1 MKEEFF
7 KLKEYLKNEYLRMS
21 DAKDEILREKVQ
33 LEVERDREESPLF
46 SEKDK
51 NQIKRLF
58 SPLSD
63 EAFHSVFQEDKN
75 ESKISKKID
84 ELENKVNQ
92 YTDSM
97 NEIKEYISFVQSLE
111 RDQIKELQSLEIKE
125 ERKENVNQDVS
136 ADDLKE
142 YTGNDVSDDAKAMI
156 TAAISFLESEYPDI
170 LFFVDVDENQYII
183 SAEANANLIRIITY
197 TISSTIEAFE
207 VDSVWIEIKR
217 KDNDMLIS
225 LQLANNGSL
234 VGHYAYKS
242 ALTII

>member
-21 DAKDEILREKVQ
+21 DEKDEILREKVQ
-33 LEVERDREESPLF
+33 LEVERDQEESPLF

-63 EAFHSVFQEDKN
+63 EVFHSVFQEDKN

-84 ELENKVNQ
+84 ELENIVNK

-97 NEIKEYISFVQSLE
+97 NEIKGYISFVQSLE
-111 RDQIKELQSLEIKE
+111 KE
-125 ERKENVNQDVS
+125 EL
-136 ADDLKE
+136 DDCKE

-170 LFFVDVDENQYII
+170 LFFVDVDENNYII

-207 VDSVWIEIKR
+207 VDSVWIEMKR

-225 LQLANNGSL
+225 LQLANDGSL

>member
-21 DAKDEILREKVQ
+21 DEKDEILREKVQ

-84 ELENKVNQ
+84 YLREINLDFVVLEDTKQLIQSVDLTYARYEYFKSKNQNIDSNNYRLLFYNNKKFTKQ
-92 YTDSM
+92 FGI
-97 NEIKEYISFVQSLE
+97 EK
-111 RDQIKELQSLEIKE
+111 KELLETYSYKNRE
-125 ERKENVNQDVS
+125 ERRNV
-136 ADDLKE
+136 
-142 YTGNDVSDDAKAMI
+142 I
-156 TAAISFLESEYPDI
+156 
-170 LFFVDVDENQYII
+170 
-183 SAEANANLIRIITY
+183 
-197 TISSTIEAFE
+197 
-207 VDSVWIEIKR
+207 
-217 KDNDMLIS
+217 
-225 LQLANNGSL
+225 
-234 VGHYAYKS
+234 
-242 ALTII
+242 